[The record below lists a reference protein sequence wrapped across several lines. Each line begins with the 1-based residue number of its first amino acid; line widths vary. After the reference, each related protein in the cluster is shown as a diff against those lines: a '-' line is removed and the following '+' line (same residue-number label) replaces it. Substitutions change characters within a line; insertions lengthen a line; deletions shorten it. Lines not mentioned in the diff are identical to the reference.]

1 MTDPI
6 ETIVPAGTDP
16 VVETAG
22 AEPVERIVLPA
33 DHPLVITL
41 AKQKQDLKDERARI
55 AALSEKAR
63 RMDEIDEANKSEL
76 DRERELRITAETQ
89 VAESRLEADRNAVAL
104 AKGLTP
110 TQAKRLMG
118 ANREELEADAD
129 ELLVDLKASRPSAV
143 ASAEG
148 QGKQGEAVGQSK
160 QITSREELQK
170 MSPAQIVQAQQEGR
184 LDGLLQGQP

>member
-1 MTDPI
+1 MTD
-6 ETIVPAGTDP
+6 TTDP
-16 VVETAG
+16 TTAETATVEETSTSTTTTETTPDDVEKWKAHARDWEKRAKANSDA
-22 AEPVERIVLPA
+22 AER
-33 DHPLVITL
+33 
-41 AKQKQDLKDERARI
+41 LK
-55 AALSEKAR
+55 
-63 RMDEIDEANKSEL
+63 EIEDANKSEL
-76 DRERELRITAETQ
+76 DRERERATTAEAQ
-89 VAESRLEADRNAVAL
+89 VALIRLEADRNAVAL

-129 ELLVDLKASRPSAV
+129 ELLVDLKASRPSAA